1 MGGGG
6 EGSTGGMDG
15 GKGWVEGGLQP
26 ALSVVIEVVE
36 ASVAEQCGARGGC
49 PQFALKGGKRS

>member
-1 MGGGG
+1 
-6 EGSTGGMDG
+6 MDG
-15 GKGWVEGGLQP
+15 GQGWVEGGLQP